1 MTYGTGLYDLSS
13 RYARDRHARGLALSG
28 YDAQARR
35 ASSAAMG
42 RASALAG
49 GGNAA
54 LGARQGVQA
63 ATQAAVPIMNQ
74 RAAMEGQLIL
84 RDQERLR
91 MEQEAEA
98 NRARQML
105 GGLITGAGQI
115 AGMVVPGLAPAAGA
129 AGALVSGGG
138 AGGAAPLA
146 GMLGPIGGMLGG
158 AQQQQQPAPIAPPRG
173 PVVAPQQISMM
184 GAGPGAATTQ
194 RTLGMVDQAIAAP
207 GQGSTGAPPGPPP
220 FPGAVWDGTR
230 WVRGL

>member
-28 YDAQARR
+28 YTSQAQR

-63 ATQAAVPIMNQ
+63 AAQAASPIMAQ
-74 RAAMEGQLIL
+74 RAAMEGQMIL

-91 MEQEAEA
+91 MEREAEA

-129 AGALVSGGG
+129 AGALVGGG
-138 AGGAAPLA
+138 GTAPLA

-158 AQQQQQPAPIAPPRG
+158 AQQQQPAPVAPPRG

-207 GQGSTGAPPGPPP
+207 GQGSVGAPPGPPP